1 MQLNLFR
8 TLWGVTTP
16 WQQTV
21 NELKE
26 VGCGGIEARVPKTRP
41 EQQLLAQKLEDAE
54 LDYIAIVFSGGD
66 VIPAQA
72 ETPNQHLERL
82 KERFASAKGLNPR
95 FVNLL
100 AGNDRW
106 PLAQQVD
113 FLGQAH
119 ELAASYDLF
128 CSFETHRATSL
139 YSPWLTLEI
148 IQQLPQL
155 RFTAD
160 ISHWILVSER
170 LLNDPV
176 DDFSEF
182 IQRVHHIQARAGYD
196 QGPQVPH
203 PAAPE
208 YRTALEFQQHFW
220 QQIWLSQYQRG
231 YQHTTLTPEFGA
243 DGYLHHLPFTNVP
256 VADLWSLNA
265 WMAQHQQQRF
275 IEFSSSINLEIAQ

>member
-1 MQLNLFR
+1 MTNPLAA
-8 TLWGVTTP
+8 TLD
-16 WQQTV
+16 
-21 NELKE
+21 ELQR
-26 VGCGGIEARVPKTRP
+26 VGCCGIEARVPLTVGRAAAARRPPAGVGAGVYRHSFQRRRGAPPPSHETP
-41 EQQLLAQKLEDAE
+41 EQHLA
-54 LDYIAIVFSGGD
+54 
-66 VIPAQA
+66 
-72 ETPNQHLERL
+72 RL
-82 KERFASAKGLNPR
+82 QSRFAEASGLNPR

-113 FLGQAH
+113 FLGKAH
-119 ELAASYDLF
+119 ELAAGFGLT

-160 ISHWILVSER
+160 ISHWVVVSER
-170 LLNDPV
+170 LLDDPS
-176 DDFSEF
+176 DDFSAF
-182 IQRVHHIQARAGYD
+182 IDRVHHVQARVGYD

-208 YRTALEFQQHFW
+208 YQPALAFAERFW
-220 QQIWLSQYQRG
+220 QQIWRSQRQRG
-231 YQHTTLTPEFGA
+231 YPQTTLTPEFGA

-265 WMAQHQQQRF
+265 WMAARQQAHFQQF
-275 IEFSSSINLEIAQ
+275 LSLTEQEPQP

>member
-1 MQLNLFR
+1 MELKCFR

-16 WQQTV
+16 WPQTLD
-21 NELKE
+21 ELQR
-26 VGCGGIEARVPKTRP
+26 VGCCGIEARVPLTVAERR
-41 EQQLLAQKLEDAE
+41 QLADRLQASGLE
-54 LDYIAIVFSGGD
+54 YIAILFSGGG
-66 VIPAQA
+66 VLPAQH
-72 ETPNQHLERL
+72 ETPEQHLARL
-82 KERFASAKGLNPR
+82 QTRFAEASGLNPR

-113 FLGQAH
+113 FLGKAH
-119 ELAASYDLF
+119 ELAAGFGLT

-160 ISHWILVSER
+160 ISHWVVVSER
-170 LLNDPV
+170 LLDDPS
-176 DDFSEF
+176 DDFSAF
-182 IQRVHHIQARAGYD
+182 IDRVHHVQARVGYD

-208 YRTALEFQQHFW
+208 YQPALAFAERFW
-220 QQIWLSQYQRG
+220 QQIWRSQRQRG
-231 YQHTTLTPEFGA
+231 YPQTT
-243 DGYLHHLPFTNVP
+243 
-256 VADLWSLNA
+256 
-265 WMAQHQQQRF
+265 
-275 IEFSSSINLEIAQ
+275 